1 MTVGAL
7 VAILVVALGAM
18 QLPRLFKA
26 KAGGAEQAAQ
36 PPEKSTEMPKMT
48 PQEEGLPKAG
58 DQNLPNET
66 AQATVPSPPNPT
78 PRGVARPTAPALSR
92 PMASPQPGVTAYATK
107 SLPAPLSLPR
117 HATPAAAISVPP
129 TLWLDPASRLL
140 IVLSSVSPKSDGSF
154 RFHGKLLLPV
164 AQPGPVPLDRG
175 AEVIGVGSRSQGRT
189 SLAVTELVIQG
200 VRYTLKDG
208 RGVMNAHTPG
218 AGGRVDFDRSQLLDM
233 WPTATAVYEKA
244 SDKTGQPESQK

>member
-1 MTVGAL
+1 
-7 VAILVVALGAM
+7 
-18 QLPRLFKA
+18 
-26 KAGGAEQAAQ
+26 
-36 PPEKSTEMPKMT
+36 MPKMT

-58 DQNLPNET
+58 DNFPSSAESPNTPKAGGPGAPAAPALTAAPADHNLPTET

-92 PMASPQPGVTAYATK
+92 PMASPQPGVTAYAAK
-107 SLPAPLSLPR
+107 SLPAPPSLPR
-117 HATPAAAISVPP
+117 NPAPAAAISHPP
-129 TLWLDPASRLL
+129 TLSLDPAGRLL
-140 IVLSSVSPKSDGSF
+140 IVLSLVSPKPDGSF
-154 RFHGKLLLPV
+154 QFHGTLLLPV
-164 AQPGPVPLDRG
+164 AQPGPIPLDRG

-189 SLAVTELVIQG
+189 SLAVTDLIIQG

-244 SDKTGQPESQK
+244 SDQTGQPESQK